1 MGRLIAKILAW
12 LAILLGLA
20 LLIQPTAAQWWT
32 STRNAKTAA
41 QFAARAEAQPT
52 APAAE
57 ETTAEPPE
65 PERAYPE
72 LYAAMQDYNAE
83 IYAGGQSGLT
93 DPFAYEEAPLDLAA
107 YGYDDDVLAVLWIPR
122 LNLELPV
129 YLGASR
135 ENLAKGAALLGQTS
149 MPLGGEN
156 TNTVIAAHRSRLPI
170 PALVVL
176 LNAADEWGGGQ
187 ITLRCA
193 AMLGG
198 KESAEQRIT
207 LNAGKSGVWSIAV
220 RGITLRDHLGVFT
233 AACPAAVQSQSI
245 CVLPAAAA
253 GKAKAETAPDED
265 GDEADPSVL
274 DRMEAS
280 YAAYAASR
288 YTAVPDGYDELQ
300 TLCDEAK
307 KDQKLTEAADIGD
320 YIRAYLNT
328 NYQYNASAPQPPE
341 GADPIRYFLTESKQ
355 GYSVQFASA
364 AVVMFRM
371 FGLPARYVVGYAAPQ
386 SLFTQ
391 QEDGSWHAILQDDNA
406 HAWAEVYI
414 SGQGWTPMEMTPG
427 VLVSAQQADL
437 RTDPLPETQGQDTA
451 PAAGESSA
459 NEPAATIVPRSRL
472 VLAALL
478 GGCLLAAAVL
488 LVLARRHA
496 MGYGR
501 GSYNVRVLAVF
512 GSIYRLLVRRGLPP
526 DTPSDAPEFAAFLQ
540 SCVPAL
546 EPQDAEA
553 LLALAQA
560 AQFGAGTMTE
570 QDTDKMRKLY
580 QVIKH
585 TGKRKQSQE

>member
-156 TNTVIAAHRSRLPI
+156 TNTVIAAHRGRLPI
-170 PALVVL
+170 SALVVL

-501 GSYNVRVLAVF
+501 GSCNARVLAVF